1 MKIYKWIC
9 CFFIILLFIRPIYPA
24 EKMKEEGLSEKYR
37 EWLKVTSYII
47 LPQEKD
53 VFLQLASDR
62 DRDLFIQAFWRH
74 RDPTPGTPQ
83 NEYKQEH
90 LKRFAYANAYYKRG
104 TPREGWMTDMGKI
117 HIILGPPSSIER
129 FDSEAGIHP
138 CQVWYYYGDKTKGLP
153 TYFAII
159 FFQRGGAGEY
169 KLYNPT
175 TDGPGSLL
183 IGGYGRGVADYRAV
197 YQKIKELAP
206 SLAGVAISM
215 IPGQIPPDYQPTPRN
230 NIILANI
237 FESPKKELTPTYA
250 THFLN
255 YRGIVSTEYLT
266 NYIES
271 FGLVALTRDPVLD
284 MNFVHFS
291 INPKSFSADYFEPKD
306 QYFCNFQL
314 NVSVRHD
321 QEVIFQYS
329 KDFPFYFEPSAMERI
344 KGKGISIQDSFPLI
358 EGKYRLIVLIQ
369 NSVGKE
375 FSVFEKDVNVPE
387 STGLPGIISPVLGF
401 KAEQQKDPLHMP
413 FKVAETKILVDPEN
427 TISPSEEVVLLFNL
441 VNISDEMRESGKIR
455 ILVNGL
461 GHRDPIKKSFTL
473 ELKTYPSKETLVITH
488 SIPAKEFSP
497 DYYEMHLI
505 LEDGEGNTID
515 EKKTQFILSSQAE
528 VPHPVTLAK
537 SFPVSNNFL
546 YSYSFAYQYDKVKN
560 FQSAEEYYEDAYRLK
575 PDYNRGIVEYSN
587 FLLKIRKFEKSLD
600 FIEKVSDDEEMKFQ
614 YHLVKGKAL
623 LGMEKYQE
631 AIESLLEGNKIYNSD
646 VGLLNSLGLCYYK
659 IGRKEEALDVL
670 KASLRLNANQKDI
683 KKLIDDIEKNHD

>member
-1 MKIYKWIC
+1 MKSYKWIY
-9 CFFIILLFIRPIYPA
+9 CFFIIFLFIQPVYPA
-24 EKMKEEGLSEKYR
+24 EKIKVEDLSEKYR
-37 EWLKVTSYII
+37 EWLDVTSYII
-47 LPQEKD
+47 LSQEKD
-53 VFLQLASDR
+53 VFMKLVTDR
-62 DRDLFIQAFWRH
+62 DRDLFIKAFWH
-74 RDPTPGTPQ
+74 QRDPTPGTPQ
-83 NEYKQEH
+83 NEYKEEQ

-104 TPREGWMTDMGKI
+104 TPREGWMTDMGRMY
-117 HIILGPPSSIER
+117 IILGPPSSIER

-138 CQVWYYYGDKTKGLP
+138 CQVWYYYGDKAKGLP

-159 FFQRGGAGEY
+159 FYQRGGAGEY

-175 TDGPGSLL
+175 ADGPGSLL
-183 IGGYGRGVADYRAV
+183 IGGYGRNVADYRGV

-215 IPGQIPPDYQPTPRN
+215 IPGQIPSDYQPTPRN

-237 FESPKKELTPTYA
+237 FESPKKELSPTYA

-255 YRGIVSTEYLT
+255 YKGIVSTEYLT

-271 FGLVALTRDPVLD
+271 FGLVALSRDPVLD

-314 NVSVRHD
+314 NVSIRND

-344 KGKGISIQDSFPLI
+344 KGNGISIQDSFPLI
-358 EGKYRLIVLIQ
+358 EGKYKLIVLIQ
-369 NSVGKE
+369 NSVGRE
-375 FSVFEKDVNVPE
+375 FSVFEKDVYVPE
-387 STGLPGIISPVLGF
+387 STGLPGIIGPILGF
-401 KAEQQKDPLHMP
+401 KAEQQRDPVHMP
-413 FKVAETKILVDPEN
+413 FKVLNTKILVDPEN

-441 VNISDEMRESGKIR
+441 VNISEEIRKSGKVR

-461 GHRDPIKKSFTL
+461 GLRNPIKKSFTL
-473 ELKTYPSKETLVITH
+473 DLNTYPSKETLVITN

-497 DYYEMHLI
+497 DYYEMNII
-505 LEDGEGNTID
+505 LEDGEGSPVD
-515 EKKTQFILSSQAE
+515 EKKTQFILSPQAE

-537 SFPVSNNFL
+537 SFPISNNFL
-546 YSYSFAYQYDKVKN
+546 YSYSFAYQYDRVKN
-560 FQSAEEYYEDAYRLK
+560 FPSAEAHYEQAYRLK

-587 FLLKIRKFEKSLD
+587 FLLKIKKFEKSLD
-600 FIEKVSDDEEMKFQ
+600 FIEKVSGDEGMKFQ

-623 LGMEKYQE
+623 VGMEKYQE
-631 AIESLLEGNKIYNSD
+631 AVESLLEGNKIYNSD
-646 VGLLNSLGLCYYK
+646 LDLLNSLGLCYYK
-659 IGRKEEALDVL
+659 IGKKKEALDVL
-670 KASLRLNANQKDI
+670 KASLRLNANQVNI
-683 KKLIDDIEKNHD
+683 KKLIDEIEKSRE